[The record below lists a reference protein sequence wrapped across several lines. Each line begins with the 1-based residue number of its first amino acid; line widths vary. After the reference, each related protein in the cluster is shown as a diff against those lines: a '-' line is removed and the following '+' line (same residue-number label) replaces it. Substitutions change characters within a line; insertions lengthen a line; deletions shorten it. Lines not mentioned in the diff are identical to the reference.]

1 MTQQAP
7 ADTIYALATPA
18 GVSAVAVLRLSGPL
32 AGTALTALTR
42 KALPAPR
49 RAVRR
54 VLVDPA
60 RGDAFDEALVLWFP
74 APGSFTGEDMA
85 ELQVHG
91 SRAGLRI
98 LLAALGGMEGLR
110 LARPGE
116 FARRAFDR
124 GRLDLDQVE
133 ALADL
138 IDAETEAQAR
148 QAMRQLGRG
157 LGARCE
163 AWRARILEARAL
175 AEAEIDFPDEDLP
188 ADLSG
193 RLAPLL
199 ADLIGEIGACLA
211 DGRRGERLR
220 DGVSIAVLGPPNSG
234 KSSLV
239 NYLAGFEAAIVAA
252 VAGTT
257 RDVIEVH
264 LDLGGW
270 PVTLADTAGLRDLA
284 EGLAGGQDDIER
296 EGMRR
301 ALRRAEAAD
310 LRLILLPADDPD
322 IAAGAL
328 SGPLRDHVDADSIL
342 AWNRVDLAP
351 GFQPPPHPAG
361 GSTLAL
367 SLATGVG
374 IESLSALLEDR
385 AGALLATRGGEPALI
400 TRARHRDALEAARVA
415 LEAAREAPAPEFA
428 AEELRRAADAIGR
441 ITGRTGIEDM
451 LDLLFARFCI
461 GK

>member
-1 MTQQAP
+1 MIQAQ
-7 ADTIYALATPA
+7 ADTIFALATPA
-18 GVSAVAVLRLSGPL
+18 GVSAVAVLRLSGPG
-32 AGTALTALTR
+32 AGAALETLTR
-42 KALPAPR
+42 RTLPAPR

-54 VLVDPA
+54 VLFEPQ
-60 RGDAFDEALVLWFP
+60 GGEAFDEALALWFP
-74 APGSFTGEDMA
+74 APRSFTGEDMA
-85 ELQVHG
+85 ELQIHG
-91 SRAGLRI
+91 SRAAIRI
-98 LLAALGGMEGLR
+98 ALAALGRIPGLR

-124 GRLDLDQVE
+124 GRLDLDQIE

-188 ADLSG
+188 ADLG
-193 RLAPLL
+193 RRLAPLL
-199 ADLIGEIGACLA
+199 ESLVGEIGACLS
-211 DGRRGERLR
+211 DGGRGERLR
-220 DGVSIAVLGPPNSG
+220 DGVSIAVLGPPNAG

-239 NYLAGFEAAIVAA
+239 NVLAGFEAAIVAA

-284 EGLAGGQDDIER
+284 GIAAGGQSEVER

-301 ALRRAEAAD
+301 ALQRAEAAD
-310 LRLILLPADDPD
+310 LRLILLPADDPA
-322 IAAGAL
+322 IAAAAL
-328 SGPLRDHVDADSIL
+328 AGPLAGLADAASIL
-342 AWNRVDLAP
+342 AWNRIDLAP
-351 GFQPPPHPAG
+351 GFEPPPHPAG
-361 GSTLAL
+361 GDVLAL
-367 SLATGVG
+367 SVAQGKG
-374 IESLSALLEDR
+374 IDALTALLESR
-385 AGALLATRGGEPALI
+385 AAALLGTRGGEPALI
-400 TRARHRDALEAARVA
+400 TRARHRTALQTARDALAAARD
-415 LEAAREAPAPEFA
+415 APGAEFV
-428 AEELRRAADAIGR
+428 AEELRRAADAVGL

-451 LDLLFARFCI
+451 LDLLFSRFCI